1 VTKRSSGKMLAVA
14 TPHVV
19 RHGVAGAHVI
29 NSAREIGLPSC
40 SGRRQI
46 VDSLDARQRRICDK
60 SRRNILSASNRSQE
74 AAMAQL
80 EIRGPT
86 VRSINRQF
94 KKWWREVVVFNVKV
108 HPIKRAPLQMQV
120 AYWRRKVQ
128 DRYSMCAPSGL
139 G

>member
-1 VTKRSSGKMLAVA
+1 
-14 TPHVV
+14 
-19 RHGVAGAHVI
+19 
-29 NSAREIGLPSC
+29 
-40 SGRRQI
+40 
-46 VDSLDARQRRICDK
+46 
-60 SRRNILSASNRSQE
+60 
-74 AAMAQL
+74 
-80 EIRGPT
+80 

>member
-1 VTKRSSGKMLAVA
+1 
-14 TPHVV
+14 
-19 RHGVAGAHVI
+19 
-29 NSAREIGLPSC
+29 
-40 SGRRQI
+40 
-46 VDSLDARQRRICDK
+46 
-60 SRRNILSASNRSQE
+60 
-74 AAMAQL
+74 MAQL